1 MKGRRFAPRTLQKAV
16 ETTELAV
23 RDRRGARL
31 SEGALPALLDAVR
44 WRWKSI
50 LLLAVLFTAGASFYV
65 ESLPSQYDGTAL
77 VAVGPRPD
85 VPNATGDATRVVS
98 PKYVAYAT
106 ARSTIERVAPS
117 IGEDPET
124 LEESIDAKVATDTGN
139 VEIVV
144 RLPSPERA
152 AIAANAFAREVLAYS
167 RLDPLLRG
175 QLVATAVPDDEPAAP
190 PRRLLEAAA
199 AFIGLLL
206 AVGASLLLERGRP
219 RLRSW
224 RDMATLTGY
233 PVVGRI
239 PPSRTLRAR
248 PTVAFSDPVT
258 ASAFRILRANIE
270 PQLREGSVDFIVV
283 TSPAPG
289 DGKTTVAALLAESLG
304 RLGMKVLLVDADL
317 RRPGL
322 ARMARVS
329 GDPGLSTILRNSG
342 GLDGAVRNG
351 WAENLYILPTTHDS
365 EAGDLL
371 ARRFSEVL
379 DEAYSQF
386 DVVVVDTPPL
396 LGTDDARILATM
408 AKGILLVV
416 SANTKASALNDA
428 ILAVEALKA
437 PLMGIVGNRVKDSSV
452 SYYQY

>member
-1 MKGRRFAPRTLQKAV
+1 VQA
-16 ETTELAV
+16 TELTLK
-23 RDRRGARL
+23 DRIGAQV
-31 SEGALPALLDAVR
+31 SEGGLSDLLEALR

-50 LLLAVLFTAGASFYV
+50 LLLAVLFTAGATFYV
-65 ESLPSQYDGTAL
+65 ESLPSQYDGEAL
-77 VAVGPRPD
+77 VALGPRPN
-85 VPNATGDATRVVS
+85 VENASGDATRVVA
-98 PKYVAYAT
+98 PKYVEYAT
-106 ARSTIERVAPS
+106 ARSTVERVAPT
-117 IGEDPET
+117 IGEDPDT
-124 LEESIDAKVATDTGN
+124 LEDALDARVATDTGN
-139 VEIVV
+139 VTITV

-152 AIAANAFAREVLAYS
+152 AIAANALAREVLAYS

-175 QLVATAVPDDEPAAP
+175 QLVATAVPADEPAAP

-199 AFIGLLL
+199 AFVGLLL
-206 AVGASLLLERGRP
+206 ALGASLLIERSRP

-224 RDMATLTGY
+224 RDIAKITGY

-239 PPSRTLRAR
+239 PPSRSLRTR
-248 PTVAFSDPVT
+248 PTVAFSDPEA

-270 PQLREGSVDFIVV
+270 PQLREGAVDFIVV

-322 ARMARVS
+322 ARMAKIS
-329 GDPGLSTILRNSG
+329 GDPGLSTILRDSRS
-342 GLDGAVRNG
+342 LDGAVRSG
-351 WAENLYILPTTHDS
+351 WAENLWILPTTHDPD
-365 EAGDLL
+365 AGDLL
-371 ARRFSEVL
+371 ARGFAEVL
-379 DEAYSQF
+379 DEAYAHF

-416 SANTKASALNDA
+416 SSGAKASTLNDA
-428 ILAVEALKA
+428 VLAVEALKA
-437 PLMGIVGNRVKDSSV
+437 PLMGIVGNRVKDPSV
-452 SYYQY
+452 GYFYY

>member
-1 MKGRRFAPRTLQKAV
+1 V

>member
-1 MKGRRFAPRTLQKAV
+1 VQTTDLTLK
-16 ETTELAV
+16 
-23 RDRRGARL
+23 DRIGTQV
-31 SEGALPALLDAVR
+31 SEGGLSDLLDALR

-50 LLLAVLFTAGASFYV
+50 LLLAALFAVGATFYV
-65 ESLPSQYDGTAL
+65 ESLPSQYDGKAL
-77 VAVGPRPD
+77 VAVGPRPN
-85 VPNATGDATRVVS
+85 VPNATGDATRVVG

-117 IGEDPET
+117 IGEEPET
-124 LEESIDAKVATDTGN
+124 LEEAIDATVATDTGN
-139 VEIVV
+139 VTITV
-144 RLPSPERA
+144 RLPTPERA

-167 RLDPLLRG
+167 RVDPLLRG
-175 QLVATAVPDDEPAAP
+175 QLVATAVPDEEPAAP

-199 AFIGLLL
+199 AFVGLLL
-206 AVGASLLLERGRP
+206 AIGASLLIERGRP

-224 RDMATLTGY
+224 REMATLTGY

-283 TSPAPG
+283 TSPGPG

-329 GDPGLSTILRNSG
+329 GDPGLSTILRNGG

-351 WAENLYILPTTHDS
+351 WAENLYLLPTTHDA
-365 EAGDLL
+365 EAGDLI
-371 ARRFSEVL
+371 ARGFTDVL
-379 DEAYSQF
+379 DEAYSHF

-428 ILAVEALKA
+428 ILAVEALNA

-452 SYYQY
+452 SYYHY